1 MKMTTDSGYEI
12 VVTPFLETAASK
24 EYPEHLFI
32 ANAFNPDLNTSCW
45 GHGETEILAL
55 RDCIASIKAG
65 HIFDAD
71 GCKFGEG
78 WDRKDQQSIADLAA
92 K

>member
-1 MKMTTDSGYEI
+1 MKMTTKSGYKV
-12 VVTPFLETAASK
+12 VVTPTERHEQYFTAS
-24 EYPEHLFI
+24 
-32 ANAFNPDLNTSCW
+32 AFNPALNTSCW
-45 GHGETEILAL
+45 GAGETRFSAL